1 VTEARVPGLSAGEA
15 RARRARGLGNT
26 VPPAT
31 GRTYRAILRENALTF
46 INGVIFALALALV
59 ALGQW
64 TEALLSVG
72 VVSINIVVGLVQEV
86 RAKRV
91 LDRIAL
97 LTRPRAT
104 VVRDGV
110 ARAIDPAEIVRG
122 DLLVAGAGDE
132 IVVDGTIRAGR
143 VDVDE
148 SLLTGESDPVTRSV
162 GDRVLS
168 GSFAVRGSARY
179 EAIDVGDASYANR
192 LVIGA
197 RAPRRVRTP
206 LQRQVEVAVRVLLV
220 VAGSFAVILVVSAAL
235 EGQPTVEIVRRAIV
249 VVGLVPNGLFVAIA
263 AAYALG
269 AVRMAGKGVLVQQ
282 ANAVESMSNVD
293 VLCLDKTGTITT
305 GDLRLETVRALD
317 LDEPAARRLLGDLAA
332 TATDAGRT
340 LAAIARQV
348 TGTRR
353 PVRDEVAFSSELRW
367 SGVAFADEPSGLV
380 LLGAPEVFTTQIEA
394 ARRAAVES
402 CVAELTVDG
411 LRVLLLAR
419 ADGAGFARS
428 ARGQPSVPQAVVPL
442 ALVALRD
449 ELRPGVRDTLARFV
463 EGGIALKLISGDH
476 PETVRALAVRTGIAS
491 DGRVVLGTEIA
502 AADDPE
508 VRRLALGR
516 SIFARV
522 GPSEKAR
529 IVRALRAEGRY
540 VAMVGDGVNDVQAM
554 KAADLAIAI
563 NDGTQAAR
571 AVSDLVLLE
580 NSFDA
585 LPLAFREGQR
595 VLSGMQG
602 VLRLFMTRITYVAL
616 LIAATALVDVGFPFT
631 PRQSALLTF
640 FTVGAP
646 ALVLAATAR
655 PLPHVRERLIATLIR
670 FVAPASWSL
679 ALVGLVLYVGY
690 ANATS
695 VARAQAA
702 VTLLTVLCGIAL
714 AMFAAPP
721 TRAWTAV
728 ESSIAGWSS
737 TALASVLLAALG
749 WILVDPARLTF
760 FDLGALDL
768 LDGAIVIGA
777 SVAWTIALRSVWRR
791 DLFERVLGL
800 AVARA

>member
-1 VTEARVPGLSAGEA
+1 MTEPGERGLSEGEA
-15 RARRARGLGNT
+15 SARRARGLGNVT
-26 VPPAT
+26 PGAT
-31 GRTYRAILRENALTF
+31 GRTYTEIVRENALTF
-46 INGVIFALALALV
+46 INGVIFALGLALV

-91 LDRIAL
+91 LDRIAI

-110 ARAIDPAEIVRG
+110 SRPIDPSEIVHG
-122 DLLVAGAGDE
+122 DLLVAGPGDE

-143 VDVDE
+143 LDVDE
-148 SLLTGESDPVTRSV
+148 SLLTGESDPVTRSI
-162 GDRVLS
+162 GDAVLS
-168 GSFAVRGSARY
+168 GSFGVRGSARY
-179 EAIDVGDASYANR
+179 EAIDVGDSSYANR
-192 LVIGA
+192 LVVGA

-220 VAGSFAVILVVSAAL
+220 VAGSFAVILVASAAL

-305 GDLRLETVRALD
+305 GDLRLEAVSAIACEET
-317 LDEPAARRLLGDLAA
+317 EARSLLGDLAA
-332 TATDAGRT
+332 TAAGAGRT

-348 TGTRR
+348 PGSRR
-353 PVRDEVAFSSELRW
+353 PIRDEAAFSSDLRW
-367 SGVAFADEPSGLV
+367 SGVAFADDADDLV
-380 LLGAPEVFTTQIEA
+380 MLGAPEVFAQAIDA
-394 ARRAAVES
+394 GDRDAVEAS
-402 CVAELTVDG
+402 VARLTEDG

-419 ADGAGFARS
+419 ADADRFPRDGQGRAG
-428 ARGQPSVPQAVVPL
+428 VPEAVVP
-442 ALVALRD
+442 VALAAMRD
-449 ELRPGVRDTLARFV
+449 ELRPGVRETLARFV
-463 EGGIALKLISGDH
+463 ESGIALKLISGDH
-476 PETVRALAVRTGIAS
+476 PETVRAVALRTGLAP
-491 DGRVVLGTEIA
+491 DGRVVLGAEIA
-502 AADDPE
+502 AADDLE
-508 VRRLALGR
+508 VRRLVLGR

-529 IVRALRAEGRY
+529 IVRTLRADGRY
-540 VAMVGDGVNDVQAM
+540 VAMVGDGVNDVPAM
-554 KAADLAIAI
+554 KVADLAIAI

-571 AVSDLVLLE
+571 AVSDLVLLD

-585 LPLAFREGQR
+585 LPIAFREGQR
-595 VLSGMQG
+595 VLTGMQG

-646 ALVLAATAR
+646 ALVLAATAL
-655 PLPHVRERLIATLIR
+655 PLPKVRERLVASLAR

-679 ALVGLVLYVGY
+679 ALAGLILYVGY
-690 ANATS
+690 ATAGS
-695 VARAQAA
+695 LERAQAA
-702 VTLLTVLCGIAL
+702 VTLLTVLCGVAL

-728 ESSIAGWSS
+728 ESSVAGWSS
-737 TALASVLLAALG
+737 TALAAMLLAALG
-749 WILVDPARLTF
+749 WILLDPGRRAF
-760 FDLGALDL
+760 FDLGALELWDVL
-768 LDGAIVIGA
+768 IVLAA
-777 SVAWTIALRSVWRR
+777 SVGWTLVLRSIWRR

>member
-1 VTEARVPGLSAGEA
+1 MTEPLEPGLSEA
-15 RARRARGLGNT
+15 EASARRARGLGNVT
-26 VPPAT
+26 PPAT
-31 GRTYRAILRENALTF
+31 GRTYQEILRKNALTF
-46 INGVIFALALALV
+46 INGVIFALGLALV

-91 LDRIAL
+91 LDRIAI

-110 ARAIDPAEIVRG
+110 PRAIDPSEIVRG
-122 DLLVAGAGDE
+122 DLLVAGPGDE
-132 IVVDGTIRAGR
+132 IVVDGTIRTGR
-143 VDVDE
+143 LDVDE

-168 GSFAVRGSARY
+168 GSFGVRGSARY
-179 EAIDVGDASYANR
+179 EAVDVGDASYANR
-192 LVIGA
+192 LVVGA

-206 LQRQVEVAVRVLLV
+206 LQRQMEVAVRVLLV
-220 VAGSFAVILVVSAAL
+220 VAGSFAVILVASAAL

-305 GDLRLETVRALD
+305 GDLRLEAVRALD

-332 TATDAGRT
+332 TATGAGRT

-348 TGTRR
+348 TGSRR

-367 SGVAFADEPSGLV
+367 SGLAFADEPCSLV
-380 LLGAPEVFTTQIEA
+380 LLGAPEVFTKQIEPG
-394 ARRAAVES
+394 RRAAVES
-402 CVAELTVDG
+402 CVAELTADG

-419 ADGAGFARS
+419 AHGVGFARD
-428 ARGQPSVPQAVVPL
+428 ARGQPGVPPAVVPV

-502 AADDPE
+502 GADDPE

-529 IVRALRAEGRY
+529 IIRALRAEGRY

-571 AVSDLVLLE
+571 AVSDLVLLD

-655 PLPHVRERLIATLIR
+655 PLRQVRERLIATLIR

-695 VARAQAA
+695 VPRAQAA

-737 TALASVLLAALG
+737 TALAGVLLAALG
-749 WILVDPARLTF
+749 WIFVDPSRRAF
-760 FDLGALDL
+760 FDLGALELWDVV
-768 LDGAIVIGA
+768 IVLA
-777 SVAWTIALRSVWRR
+777 TSVGWTVALRSAWRR
-791 DLFERVLGL
+791 HLFERVLGL
-800 AVARA
+800 AAGRA